1 MPRGLLTRLPY
12 QSPEVDDVSPYYP
25 VVTLLA
31 LIMLV
36 LINAQCGFVDAD
48 NPRLRIALS
57 QAGRAFTHATSGVE
71 DHLALP
77 VTQPLC
83 HLVESL
89 LGVSV
94 DRTTVFGPLVLFNYR
109 LKFIVNAILLAFYSA

>member
-12 QSPEVDDVSPYYP
+12 QSEVDDVSPYYP

-57 QAGRAFTHATSGVE
+57 QAGRAFTHATAGVE

-77 VTQPLC
+77 VTQPVC
-83 HLVESL
+83 HVIKSL
-89 LGVSV
+89 LGMGV
-94 DRTTVFGPLVLFNYR
+94 DGATVFSTLVLFNYR
-109 LKFIVNAILLAFYSA
+109 LKLFVNAILLTFYGS